1 MVGATGLNRE
11 AVVAGLRAGHAY
23 VAADSRVHLDLGA
36 ESDGAAAAM
45 GGRLVTRVDRTVSV
59 TLRVGGVAGN
69 RVTLHTDLGVVH
81 EAVVEHPAAAVL
93 WETVSDASSY
103 VRAEVRDARGE
114 MLAISNPI
122 WIDTAASGADPEH

>member
-1 MVGATGLNRE
+1 MFDRDALLNCGLE
-11 AVVAGLRAGHAY
+11 VAAY
-23 VAADSRVHLDLGA
+23 VQVPAIPL
-36 ESDGAAAAM
+36 
-45 GGRLVTRVDRTVSV
+45 
-59 TLRVGGVAGN
+59 
-69 RVTLHTDLGVVH
+69 DLGVVH